1 MGLFFPV
8 SRSQQHISHD
18 QNPGISSL
26 PRMAATASC
35 ASSLP
40 SAPQHSSTV
49 HRAPPTMSKRRRE
62 PRDAPESLL
71 HSRPSH
77 SLRAGVRD

>member
-1 MGLFFPV
+1 MGLILPV

-18 QNPGISSL
+18 QNTEISSL

-40 SAPQHSSTV
+40 SVP
-49 HRAPPTMSKRRRE
+49 
-62 PRDAPESLL
+62 
-71 HSRPSH
+71 
-77 SLRAGVRD
+77 